1 MKSIYSLFAVV
12 LLQSELHAIALG
24 DEPVAKE
31 KSDEAAVSFFE
42 KRIRPVLVEQ
52 CYSCHAESE
61 KTIEGGL
68 RLDNALGLRKGEI
81 GRAHV

>member
-1 MKSIYSLFAVV
+1 MMRSFCSLIAIIVI
-12 LLQSELHAIALG
+12 LSGLHAIALG
-24 DEPVAKE
+24 DEPVANE
-31 KSDEAAVSFFE
+31 KSEDTAIAFFE

-68 RLDNALGLRKGEI
+68 RLDNALVATV
-81 GRAHV
+81 GRR